1 MSVVQFPSSSDITR
15 RENPLNDM
23 EDLLE
28 SSGYSHNR
36 ETENRLTFLCES
48 KQSCYTVILEW
59 HVEFEAVK
67 LSVILQDCKDLD
79 ESIIQQALETANQS
93 AWHGFFMRDGVGNIA
108 FKSIVKLVDDCP
120 IASMGLIENAVDKGI
135 EEADRLYIALS
146 LDSADNDSMFTDE
159 EWEVENLALMFSDPQ
174 GNA

>member
-1 MSVVQFPSSSDITR
+1 MTVVKFPSSSSR

-36 ETENRLTFLCES
+36 ERDNRLTFLCES
-48 KQSCYTVILEW
+48 KQSCYTVVLEW

-67 LSVILQDCKDLD
+67 LSVILQDYKDID
-79 ESIIQQALETANQS
+79 ESLIQRAIETANQT

-108 FKSIVKLVDDCP
+108 FKSIVKLTEDCP
-120 IASMGLIENAVDKGI
+120 IACLSLIENAIDKGI
-135 EEADRLYIALS
+135 DEADRLYIGLS
-146 LDSADNDSMFTDE
+146 LDKLDNDSMFSDE
-159 EWEVENLALMFSDPQ
+159 EWKVENLALMFSDPQ